1 MGKKVWKYKFVVSIG
16 YHDADHED
24 TIEFDHE
31 PTDEELN
38 ETLEDMRNNHD
49 NSYYEPVKD

>member
-16 YHDADHED
+16 YHCADYED

-38 ETLEDMRNNHD
+38 ETLEDMRNNYD
-49 NSYYEPVKD
+49 NSYYEPVED